1 MRWEFLSQSSSLSS
15 ERSINKSA
23 RMKMKISKSMK
34 SIFLLLVSLS
44 QIACV
49 SQVNRARE
57 TVNNLCADLGQPI
70 QAQAYE
76 RDLLEYKGKSYV
88 LVERYLWSQTH
99 AKDLT
104 ACIGALSC
112 NLRWS
117 DWQNECNKQRSFFRE
132 LILGRS
138 SCDIEKPNC

>member
-1 MRWEFLSQSSSLSS
+1 M
-15 ERSINKSA
+15 NP
-23 RMKMKISKSMK
+23 SKLK
-34 SIFLLLVSLS
+34 LLLFLHLS
-44 QIACV
+44 ILNQIACG
-49 SQVNRARE
+49 SQTNRVRQE
-57 TVNNLCADLGQPI
+57 VNNLCADLGQPI

-76 RDLLEYKGKSYV
+76 RDLMEYKGKSYV

-99 AKDLT
+99 GKTLSG
-104 ACIGALSC
+104 CIGALQC

-117 DWQNECNKQRSFFRE
+117 DWQHECDKQRSFFRE